1 MKKTALAALLLALA
15 TGAQAQEKIEP
26 VTCSACDEWNRPQAP
41 FKVHGNTW
49 YVGTA
54 GLSSLLVTGPKGHI
68 LLDGALPQ
76 SAPLIRKNIEAL
88 GFRMRDVKLIVNS
101 HAHFDHAGGIAPLQ
115 RASGATVAASASS
128 AEGMRAGINV
138 KDDPQSA
145 PEEALPF
152 PKVAKVK
159 VVADGETLSV
169 GPLKLTAHLT
179 PGHTPGGT
187 TWTWRSCEN
196 DTCADMVYAES
207 LTAVSSEGFRFSGDA
222 THPDLSAS
230 FRASIDKVRKLPCD
244 VIVSTH
250 PGFTQTFRK
259 HAARTATNNPFLSP
273 GGCRAYADAAE
284 AGLDKR
290 LASER
295 GATAPPAVGH

>member
-1 MKKTALAALLLALA
+1 MTKAGIAGLLLAWA
-15 TGAQAQEKIEP
+15 AGAQAQEKIEP
-26 VTCSACDEWNRPQAP
+26 VRCTSCDEWNRPQAP

-54 GLSSLLVTGPKGHI
+54 GLSSVLVTGPKGHI

-88 GFRMRDVKLIVNS
+88 GFRMRDIKLIVSS
-101 HAHFDHAGGIAPLQ
+101 HAHFDHAGGIASLQ
-115 RASGATVAASASS
+115 RASGATVAASARS
-128 AEGMRAGINV
+128 AEGLRAGVNV

-145 PEEALPF
+145 PEDALRF

-159 VVADGETLSV
+159 VLADGETVSV
-169 GPLKLTAHLT
+169 GPLQLTAHLT

-207 LTAVSSEGFRFSGDA
+207 LSAVSSEGFRFSGDA
-222 THPDLSAS
+222 THPDISAS

-244 VIVSTH
+244 VVIPTH
-250 PGFTQTFRK
+250 PAATQTFQK
-259 HAARTATNNPFLSP
+259 LAERTATNNPFLSP

-295 GATAPPAVGH
+295 GATPAAEH